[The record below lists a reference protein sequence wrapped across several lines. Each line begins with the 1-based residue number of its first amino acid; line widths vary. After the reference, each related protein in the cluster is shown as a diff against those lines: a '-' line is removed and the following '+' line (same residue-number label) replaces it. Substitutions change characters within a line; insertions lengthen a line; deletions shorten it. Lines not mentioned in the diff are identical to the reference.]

1 MTSKILPEMICKYN
15 LLCLFTQIANM
26 ERRKSLVLIIVFL
39 FITFM
44 FYNGMRQKQSEK
56 QTNLA
61 SFRFDVNE
69 IDHDDNREEVLGKPI
84 DSIKKG
90 TLQSRT
96 RDHRDRERI
105 PQVEIPLNLPDTPK
119 DADQPGRLYHPNM
132 THLVDLNV
140 EEAFKNLVHEYL
152 APWLHPVDPVN
163 KPPAPLTQRALATME
178 FSYKGGSFRVRIA
191 NGRLYYRKLVYWK
204 QTYRSQRM
212 VWYLRFLHDMLTK
225 DKLLD
230 DLPPVDFVIYVG
242 DGPKVA
248 ADTFTTDAGFPLFSL
263 RTSLTHVDIPVPDPV
278 SHGSNGQY
286 QWTESG
292 KRVPWEQRKEKL
304 IFRGRGSCLKMQV
317 DNWHVCNRVKAQR
330 LATEHS
336 DLLDI
341 GIIEWNQLYQ
351 SRLTDPLTEAEV
363 EATTSLTK
371 VEPMDF
377 DGQSRFKYILDLD
390 GGLGSSRK
398 PGILSSGSVLFSQDS
413 PWYCFYE
420 PLMAAYRHYIPV
432 DRWLRGLVDK
442 VQWLKDHDD
451 IARSI
456 QKAGVAFERKFL
468 TISASKTYMAILL
481 KEYSKLLKEP
491 FKGNEPITIDY
502 CEKMSGSHGAAEIM
516 SGPMGCSTGWLE
528 YTGENSIPEHVI
540 NDRAAF
546 KSAQNKDPIYG

>member
-1 MTSKILPEMICKYN
+1 MEKRKAIILVALFVIST
-15 LLCLFTQIANM
+15 LLFF
-26 ERRKSLVLIIVFL
+26 KSLSGKAEERKAETSATRIDLG
-39 FITFM
+39 
-44 FYNGMRQKQSEK
+44 YYDPDDDKE
-56 QTNLA
+56 
-61 SFRFDVNE
+61 E
-69 IDHDDNREEVLGKPI
+69 ILGKPI
-84 DSIKKG
+84 DNVKKG

-96 RDHRDRERI
+96 RDQKWRTEM
-105 PQVEIPLNLPDTPK
+105 PQVEIPRNDKDTPK
-119 DADQPGRLYHPNM
+119 DAFQPGRLYHPNM
-132 THLVDLNV
+132 THLADLSV
-140 EEAFKNLVHEYL
+140 EDAFTALVREYL
-152 APWLHPVDPVN
+152 APWLHPVDPIN
-163 KPPAPLTQRALATME
+163 KPPTPLTQRALATME
-178 FSYKGGSFRVRIA
+178 FSYKGGSFRVRIV

-212 VWYLRFLHDMLTK
+212 IWYLHFLHDMLVK
-225 DKLLD
+225 DKMLE

-263 RTSLTHVDIPVPDPV
+263 RTSLTHIDIPVPDPV

-292 KRVPWEQRKEKL
+292 KRVPWEQRQDKL
-304 IFRGRGSCLKMQV
+304 IFRGRGSCLKMQA

-330 LATEHS
+330 LATEHA

-341 GIIEWNQLYQ
+341 GVIEWNQLYQ
-351 SRLTDPLTEAEV
+351 SRLADPLTEAEV
-363 EATTSLTK
+363 EATTTLTK
-371 VEPMDF
+371 LPPMDF
-377 DGQSRFKYILDLD
+377 DGQSNYKYILDLD

-398 PGILSSGSVLFSQDS
+398 PGILSSGSVLVSQDS

-432 DRWLRGLVDK
+432 DRWLRGLVEK
-442 VQWLKDHDD
+442 VQWLKNHDD

-456 QKAGVAFERKFL
+456 QRAGAAFERKFL
-468 TISASKTYMAILL
+468 TISASKSYMAILL
-481 KEYSKLLKEP
+481 KEYSKLMKEP
-491 FKGNEPITIDY
+491 VRGNEPVNIDY

-528 YTGENSIPEHVI
+528 YTGEGSIPEHVI

-546 KSAQNKDPIYG
+546 KNAPHKDSTYN